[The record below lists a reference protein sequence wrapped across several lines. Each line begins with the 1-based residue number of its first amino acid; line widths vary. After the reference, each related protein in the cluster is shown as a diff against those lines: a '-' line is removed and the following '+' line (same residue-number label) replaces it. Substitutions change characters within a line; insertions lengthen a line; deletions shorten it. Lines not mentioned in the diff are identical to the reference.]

1 MVMVI
6 MVLVTLEKHV
16 VDVYTPSWIDPCPDL
31 QPFLL
36 PEVSSKL
43 SKLSASKFEVDAQV
57 REILIL
63 SLLAL
68 VGPAGSLTMKV
79 TIRKLGPR
87 AFSLHQLNNHRI
99 QKLRLVCQL
108 ARTTTPTEC
117 FIFTLLYIL
126 VGGASADFFWRAIA
140 A

>member
-57 REILIL
+57 REILTL
-63 SLLAL
+63 SLLAR
-68 VGPAGSLTMKV
+68 VGPAGSLTIES

-87 AFSLHQLNNHRI
+87 VFTSSVIIESKSSSWFA
-99 QKLRLVCQL
+99 L
-108 ARTTTPTEC
+108 AHTTIPTEC